1 MAPLLVAALRRMA
14 WYVLGLALALVVVF
28 KVLPVFGIIGPS
40 AEDQIGWAAQA
51 LETARAYG
59 AGPEQPAFAAAAAR
73 LEEARK
79 LLLAQ
84 RGREARSAAL
94 AAREQA
100 VGAQRAALAMHEEQ
114 RRRARRLVD
123 EVDGLLNDLEDLYT
137 DVSQK
142 AGKDKLPELPPIMK
156 DARQA
161 SAALFLG
168 FEQQSYRRV
177 IDDEPAVRKRL
188 EEAKASLEGARRK
201 R

>member
-1 MAPLLVAALRRMA
+1 MTPLLVAALRRMA
-14 WYVLGLALALVVVF
+14 WYLLGLAAALVVVF
-28 KVLPVFGIIGPS
+28 KVLPIFGIIGPS
-40 AEDQIGWAAQA
+40 AEDHVGWAAQA

-79 LLLAQ
+79 LLLA
-84 RGREARSAAL
+84 RHGREARSAAL

-100 VGAQRAALAMHEEQ
+100 VEAQRGALAAREEE
-114 RRRARRLVD
+114 RRRARRIVD
-123 EVDGLLNDLEDLYT
+123 EIDALLNGLEDVYL

-142 AGKDKLPELPPIMK
+142 TGRDRLPELLPIMK
-156 DARQA
+156 NARQTG
-161 SAALFLG
+161 AALFLD

-177 IDDEPAVRKRL
+177 IDAEPGVKKHL
-188 EEAKASLEGARRK
+188 EEAKASLEAARRK